1 MFGSTYNGQDFTS
14 CKLDG
19 RITTVLTIPLGV
31 CSSLLWIWHLLPS
44 LLTLFQIFP
53 PQSRGSSSAKRR
65 KTNAVSIFRGK
76 CWHFHGVK
84 NPRSGMVF
92 SVGNVLVHQCSFLLW
107 TSTPKQNH
115 INIIQFQNFLLYLL
129 IFTDWKMN
137 IYSYID
143 GWTLYHFID
152 PNFKMIVLHDTNIIT
167 SVNKKIVH
175 CLSTT
180 WLRCMGTPP
189 SN

>member
-19 RITTVLTIPLGV
+19 RITTVLTFPLGV

-53 PQSRGSSSAKRR
+53 PQSRGSSSGKRR

-92 SVGNVLVHQCSFLLW
+92 SVVNVLG
-107 TSTPKQNH
+107 TSVQLPSLNFHSEVEPYKHYSVPKT
-115 INIIQFQNFLLYLL
+115 YLL
-129 IFTDWKMN
+129 IEKWIFTA
-137 IYSYID
+137 
-143 GWTLYHFID
+143 T
-152 PNFKMIVLHDTNIIT
+152 
-167 SVNKKIVH
+167 
-175 CLSTT
+175 
-180 WLRCMGTPP
+180 
-189 SN
+189 